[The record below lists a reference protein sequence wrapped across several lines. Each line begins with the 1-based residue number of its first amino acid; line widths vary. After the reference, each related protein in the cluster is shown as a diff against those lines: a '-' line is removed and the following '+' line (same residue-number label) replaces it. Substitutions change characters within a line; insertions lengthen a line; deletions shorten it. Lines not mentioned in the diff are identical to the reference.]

1 MEASVAIVRAG
12 IKPRKPRPSQLGD
25 KRRGR
30 SKVSNGTQF
39 LANVDGRSTVYR
51 RFRDIAAALLADQSG
66 ADHCSEARKQLIR
79 RFAACSVLAEA
90 LETKLAN
97 GEQINI
103 AEHATLSST
112 LVRLATRIGIDRK
125 LKDITDPLSY
135 ASERVP

>member
-1 MEASVAIVRAG
+1 
-12 IKPRKPRPSQLGD
+12 
-25 KRRGR
+25 
-30 SKVSNGTQF
+30 
-39 LANVDGRSTVYR
+39 
-51 RFRDIAAALLADQSG
+51 
-66 ADHCSEARKQLIR
+66 
-79 RFAACSVLAEA
+79 LAEA

-135 ASERVP
+135 ASERAP